1 MRIYLDNAATTQLD
15 PEVFEAMKPYMLEF
29 YGNPSSTHAHGRA
42 TRSALEEAR
51 KQIANLLQASPS
63 EIFFTS
69 GGTEADNTAI
79 KCSIETLGLQCAIT
93 SRLEHHAVLHTLE
106 ELAQRN
112 IIQLDYVQ
120 TDAKGNVDLHHLEQL
135 LAANNNS
142 LVSLMHGNN
151 EIGNLND
158 LEQIGEICETHNAI
172 LHSDTVQTLA
182 HYAHDL
188 SKLKVHCIIG
198 SAHKFH
204 GPKGAGLMYVRKGHA
219 ISPFIHG
226 GSQERN
232 MRGGTENLYGIIGMA
247 KALEIAYSGMEQH
260 QSHILSLKKAM
271 IDRLKEKIPDVAF
284 NGESENLDKSLYTVL
299 SVSLPPSEDTDMLL
313 FNLDLNQIS
322 ASGGSACN
330 SGSNLGSHVLKALDI
345 DPERGAIRFSF
356 SKFNTLDEV
365 SFVVDK
371 LAEMYAS
378 VKV

>member
-1 MRIYLDNAATTQLD
+1 MRVYLDNAATTQLD

-29 YGNPSSTHAHGRA
+29 YGNPSSTHTHGRA
-42 TRSALEEAR
+42 SRSALEKAR
-51 KQIANLLQASPS
+51 KQVAELLHASPS

-79 KCSIETLGLQCAIT
+79 KCSIETLGLKHAVT

-106 ELAQRN
+106 DLAARN
-112 IIQLDYVQ
+112 IIRLDFVQ
-120 TDAKGNVDLHHLEQL
+120 TDERGNIDLKHLEHL
-135 LAANNNS
+135 LSVNSNS

-158 LEQIGEICETHNAI
+158 LEQIGEICETHKAVF
-172 LHSDTVQTLA
+172 HSDTVQTLA

-188 SKLKVHCIIG
+188 SKLKVHCMIG

-204 GPKGAGLMYVRKGHA
+204 GPKGVGLMYVRKGHKIA
-219 ISPFIHG
+219 PFIHG

-232 MRGGTENLYGIIGMA
+232 MRGGTENIYGIMGMA
-247 KALEIAYSGMEQH
+247 KALEIAYDGMEQH
-260 QSHILSLKKAM
+260 RSHILSLKKAM
-271 IDRLKEKIPDVAF
+271 IEGFREKIPGVAF
-284 NGESENLDKSLYTVL
+284 NGESENLDSSLYTVL

-322 ASGGSACN
+322 ASAGSACN
-330 SGSNLGSHVLKALDI
+330 SGSNLGSHVLRALNA

-356 SKFNTLDEV
+356 SKYNTLEEV
-365 SFVVDK
+365 DYVVNK

>member
-1 MRIYLDNAATTQLD
+1 MRVYLDNAATTQLD

-29 YGNPSSTHAHGRA
+29 YGNPSSTHTHGRA
-42 TRSALEEAR
+42 SRSALEKAR
-51 KQIANLLQASPS
+51 KQVAELLHASPS

-79 KCSIETLGLQCAIT
+79 KCSIETLGLKHAVT

-106 ELAQRN
+106 DLAARN
-112 IIQLDYVQ
+112 IIRLDFVQ
-120 TDAKGNVDLHHLEQL
+120 TDERGNIDLKHLEHL
-135 LAANNNS
+135 LSVNSNS

-158 LEQIGEICETHNAI
+158 LEQIGEICETHKAVF
-172 LHSDTVQTLA
+172 HSDTVQTLA

-188 SKLKVHCIIG
+188 SKLKVHCMIG

-204 GPKGAGLMYVRKGHA
+204 GPKGVGLMYVRKGHKIA
-219 ISPFIHG
+219 PFIHG

-232 MRGGTENLYGIIGMA
+232 MRGGTENIYGIMGMA
-247 KALEIAYSGMEQH
+247 KALEIAYDGMEQH
-260 QSHILSLKKAM
+260 RSHILSLKKAM
-271 IDRLKEKIPDVAF
+271 IEGFREKIPGVAF
-284 NGESENLDKSLYTVL
+284 NGESESLDSSLYTVL

-322 ASGGSACN
+322 ASAGSACN
-330 SGSNLGSHVLKALDI
+330 SGSNLGSHVLRALNA

-356 SKFNTLDEV
+356 SKYNTLEEV
-365 SFVVDK
+365 DYVVNK